1 MAIKWTGLLVLTFC
15 VSVSLVTEARRLN
28 QFVRYF
34 EPLSYPPYQVHRD
47 HVRHRRDTVQ
57 RWTASPKRNRQASF
71 RDRGETKLPDSRSHD
86 EEGTGN
92 ASVRI
97 LPVYSRRVCNLKV
110 SVDHLMYEHM
120 YRGEQNPSR
129 TRARI
134 TALIASHVNRA
145 SAVYRRTS
153 FGGIQDIS
161 FIVQKIRINDSRS
174 CAEGVKEDNP
184 FCSDGIDAGYLLH
197 LTSKENNDDF
207 CLAYT
212 WTFRDFADGILGLAW
227 IARAQLGQGGI
238 CEKNRPSVDQNP
250 GTTEFRQFYLS
261 LNSGIMTFLNYNSP
275 VSQAVSEITFCHEIG
290 HNFGSPPLMH
300 DILLDALPAELRH
313 LSAASSSSPQ
323 PYDDLCAAV
332 LARYGETYR
341 PLPGTRDGTTRP
353 AAGSTTATSPH
364 ALEPAIDT
372 DIVTSA
378 VGPPIAESSPAMSNE
393 PAFSTSTL
401 CTSCQQELPSSSKS
415 PAAEFQ
421 APNQLRPNVRHAATM
436 TENPEHHPLG
446 PPLVD
451 QTAYPLP
458 ATQADNP
465 PAAPHTRS
473 PAPTKQLH
481 SATTAAP
488 SSSLSS
494 MAHHTEISRATSIC
508 SARLAARLQST
519 RQLMQQP
526 HPVMCHRQRH
536 NQHRRRNNCVARPS
550 QLRSCRRTSKHAGPD
565 ELRLRSTLFLRYLRP
580 SVRKNRQHH
589 NSLSEFL
596 GPLPISTSSVSLAP
610 SNSVSSSR
618 PSPAALLPESPPRD
632 FVISDGYVNILHDS
646 PPGVSCYGACAP
658 CGARGNYIMF
668 PSATK
673 GSEFN
678 NDKFS
683 PCSIRNITNVLKPMF
698 EGRSNRENCFQ
709 VDGGP
714 ICGNDIVEEDEECDC
729 GFFANDC
736 QEKCCYPRHNTL
748 GAPGCTLRKG
758 KDCSPSAGPCCSTEC
773 RLHDSSVMCSTDNL
787 CRNYGLKDCTLAGS
801 EYTVDE
807 LCLLACEGPSG
818 GCLPACDFPSMKAH
832 CGVTMTPG
840 SPCNAL
846 RGYCDVF
853 RKCRDVD
860 AEGPLARLQRIFFG
874 EKSVNKIKEFISIHP
889 LLSVFLALGSLWL
902 MIVVFRCLAVHT
914 PTSNPNKK
922 PAHKLKDTL
931 KQPWKL

>member
-1 MAIKWTGLLVLTFC
+1 MGTIGEPSSHVYGALVNGVFHGAIQSRSGRYYVE
-15 VSVSLVTEARRLN
+15 SARRFFSGPKPFHSVL
-28 QFVRYF
+28 YDA
-34 EPLSYPPYQVHRD
+34 RD
-47 HVRHRRDTVQ
+47 ARFPDTGTPGGWCGVRHRRDTVQ

-290 HNFGSPPLMH
+290 HNFGSP
-300 DILLDALPAELRH
+300 
-313 LSAASSSSPQ
+313 
-323 PYDDLCAAV
+323 
-332 LARYGETYR
+332 
-341 PLPGTRDGTTRP
+341 
-353 AAGSTTATSPH
+353 
-364 ALEPAIDT
+364 
-372 DIVTSA
+372 
-378 VGPPIAESSPAMSNE
+378 
-393 PAFSTSTL
+393 
-401 CTSCQQELPSSSKS
+401 
-415 PAAEFQ
+415 
-421 APNQLRPNVRHAATM
+421 
-436 TENPEHHPLG
+436 
-446 PPLVD
+446 
-451 QTAYPLP
+451 
-458 ATQADNP
+458 
-465 PAAPHTRS
+465 
-473 PAPTKQLH
+473 
-481 SATTAAP
+481 
-488 SSSLSS
+488 
-494 MAHHTEISRATSIC
+494 
-508 SARLAARLQST
+508 
-519 RQLMQQP
+519 
-526 HPVMCHRQRH
+526 
-536 NQHRRRNNCVARPS
+536 
-550 QLRSCRRTSKHAGPD
+550 
-565 ELRLRSTLFLRYLRP
+565 
-580 SVRKNRQHH
+580 
-589 NSLSEFL
+589 
-596 GPLPISTSSVSLAP
+596 
-610 SNSVSSSR
+610 
-618 PSPAALLPESPPRD
+618 
-632 FVISDGYVNILHDS
+632 HDS

-787 CRNYGLKDCTLAGS
+787 CRNVSYCDGVNATCPPGPPKPDMTPCNEGTQVCQAGECALSIALSTGSRTARSPGPSTRWTSYACSPARDRLQRKLSTLRLDSHGNWPRMTPPVYFSVRFLRSTLEAGS
-801 EYTVDE
+801 FTVKKRKINNQSVVYEPDFSPVLE
-807 LCLLACEGPSG
+807 LSTKIIYSAG